1 MLNKTINSI
10 IYFIIGISCI
20 ILGFT
25 SIFIGT
31 NILRLTLT
39 LTSVLLVINAILR
52 IYNVV
57 IKKDNLFYNLSRSTL
72 DIVGALLIVYNMSF
86 VINSFIRLLGLYIL
100 FNAIIFFI
108 TYLIYMKY
116 NIKGRILVFFKFL
129 IYIIFASLLILH
141 PAENSSYAQIIVGV
155 YLIIYGLSSIND
167 FLIETISVEKA
178 NKLKKLIK
186 IPLPLFMTAFIPQR
200 LINLINEVLVVDDND
215 ELYDKK
221 SDKTPD
227 LEVLIHLAEKGTAAF
242 GHVEICFENKIYSY
256 GNYNKHSRKF
266 FDMIGDGILLIADR
280 DSYIKYNVENLNRYL
295 VCFGLK
301 LTDSEKRSIRKR
313 ITYLFNNNTVDWQ
326 PDAELADL
334 NIIPAGEYKEVSSDL
349 YRYANAKFKKIT
361 KGRNKKFFVL
371 RTNCAIIT
379 DYVLGSINSTILNIN
394 GLIAPGTYYEY
405 LNNEFMKK
413 NSNVITRKI
422 YTKNNYQD

>member
-1 MLNKTINSI
+1 
-10 IYFIIGISCI
+10 
-20 ILGFT
+20 
-25 SIFIGT
+25 
-31 NILRLTLT
+31 
-39 LTSVLLVINAILR
+39 
-52 IYNVV
+52 
-57 IKKDNLFYNLSRSTL
+57 
-72 DIVGALLIVYNMSF
+72 
-86 VINSFIRLLGLYIL
+86 
-100 FNAIIFFI
+100 
-108 TYLIYMKY
+108 
-116 NIKGRILVFFKFL
+116 
-129 IYIIFASLLILH
+129 
-141 PAENSSYAQIIVGV
+141 
-155 YLIIYGLSSIND
+155 
-167 FLIETISVEKA
+167 
-178 NKLKKLIK
+178 
-186 IPLPLFMTAFIPQR
+186 
-200 LINLINEVLVVDDND
+200 
-215 ELYDKK
+215 
-221 SDKTPD
+221 
-227 LEVLIHLAEKGTAAF
+227 
-242 GHVEICFENKIYSY
+242 
-256 GNYNKHSRKF
+256 
-266 FDMIGDGILLIADR
+266 MIGDGILLIADR